1 MKYANSIEEY
11 INTHYE
17 RKEELLKLRAL
28 LKETELTE
36 TLKWGMPTYVINK
49 RNIIGIGS
57 FKNWSVLWFHDGA
70 LLKDPHQVLV
80 NAQEGKTRALRQWR
94 FKNINEIDDKLISQY
109 VAEAIENAKNG
120 KKVLIR
126 NSKRTNTI
134 PLFIIPEILQSK
146 IDADSKLADNWL
158 KYTQRQ
164 KRDLAEYVSEPKREL
179 TRVQRLEKIIPIIH
193 EGKPL
198 ASLWAKT

>member
-70 LLKDPHQVLV
+70 FLKDPHQVLV